1 MQGFSQNIIQISC
14 FSLIHLQKANSVKE
28 ALENFVN
35 KDQLEGV
42 HCSKTNQEVNAWQQM
57 TLEKLPIVLIL
68 HLKWF
73 DYKSDVCTKILK
85 TVDFPNELKLDPSKL
100 KFSIHTFA
108 FSNSI
113 NSQTK

>member
-1 MQGFSQNIIQISC
+1 M
-14 FSLIHLQKANSVKE
+14 KE

-42 HCSKTNQEVNAWQQM
+42 TCTKTNQEVNAWQQM

-73 DYKSDVCTKILK
+73 DYKGDNCTKILK
-85 TVDFPNELKLDPSKL
+85 TVEFPIELKLEPSKL
-100 KFSIHTFA
+100 LN
-108 FSNSI
+108 SNFYPI
-113 NSQTK
+113 KNLIIFFLFFFR

>member
-1 MQGFSQNIIQISC
+1 M
-14 FSLIHLQKANSVKE
+14 KE

-42 HCSKTNQEVNAWQQM
+42 TCTKTNQEVNAWQQM

-73 DYKSDVCTKILK
+73 DYKGDVCTKILK
-85 TVDFPNELKLDPSKL
+85 TVDFPIELKLDPSKCEKCIRKCVQHRKKIPL
-100 KFSIHTFA
+100 FLNLNNFHVSFE
-108 FSNSI
+108 F
-113 NSQTK
+113 

>member
-1 MQGFSQNIIQISC
+1 M
-14 FSLIHLQKANSVKE
+14 KE

-42 HCSKTNQEVNAWQQM
+42 TCTKTNQEVNAWQQM

-73 DYKSDVCTKILK
+73 DYKGDNCTKILK
-85 TVDFPNELKLDPSKL
+85 TVEFPIELKLEPSKL
-100 KFSIHTFA
+100 SHILIA
-108 FSNSI
+108 SN
-113 NSQTK
+113 

>member
-1 MQGFSQNIIQISC
+1 MKDFRIREPGFELLSP
-14 FSLIHLQKANSVKE
+14 FEQKANSVKE

-42 HCSKTNQEVNAWQQM
+42 TCTKTNQEVNAWQQM

-73 DYKSDVCTKILK
+73 DYKGDVCTKILK
-85 TVDFPNELKLDPSKL
+85 TVDFPIDLKLDS
-100 KFSIHTFA
+100 SE
-108 FSNSI
+108 
-113 NSQTK
+113 

>member
-1 MQGFSQNIIQISC
+1 MYFFS
-14 FSLIHLQKANSVKE
+14 FQKANSVKE

-42 HCSKTNQEVNAWQQM
+42 TCTKTNQEVNAWQQM

-73 DYKSDVCTKILK
+73 DYKGDVCTKILK
-85 TVDFPNELKLDPSKL
+85 TVDFPIDLKLDPSKCECAHSMRPNMDTER
-100 KFSIHTFA
+100 KSIV
-108 FSNSI
+108 
-113 NSQTK
+113 